1 MLTYITIIPPQV
13 MISIRTQFMISI
25 PTPIMISI
33 PTQVRTKGQAS

>member
-1 MLTYITIIPPQV
+1 MLTYITIIPLQV

-33 PTQVRTKGQAS
+33 PTQVRTKGQAF